1 MLPDAYA
8 LLADGGRVISV
19 GAASGHPPTIDFGAE
34 PMTMKHK
41 RVETFMTAWPVGQDL
56 QHVIQLAEEGQLDA
70 QIGYRDWWHDFDAAI
85 GKRGRPW
92 ALSWTF
98 AAKINKHLRHARVLS
113 KYPGVSCQSS
123 LHLDRRT
130 EHL

>member
-19 GAASGHPPTIDFGAE
+19 GAASGHPTTIDLEAE

-85 GKRGRPW
+85 EALLGRKVAGKVT
-92 ALSWTF
+92 LT
-98 AAKINKHLRHARVLS
+98 
-113 KYPGVSCQSS
+113 VS
-123 LHLDRRT
+123 
-130 EHL
+130 